1 MSSSPFLPLPPG
13 LEILTTTTVDD
24 LLRVEV
30 VSTRSSSRCP
40 LCFHPAVRIHS
51 CYTRVVADVPCGGFQ
66 VQLVLQVRKFFCDTL
81 WCSRRIT
88 TRAPSYLCPALG
100 ADDNPT
106 LSDAPIAW
114 PGDLWRAGHSAGR
127 SARHTHR
134 SDHAPA
140 PDNGSADFATR
151 TRVEPWH

>member
-1 MSSSPFLPLPPG
+1 MSSWPFLRLPPG

-66 VQLVLQVRKFFCDTL
+66 VQLVLHVRKFFCDTPR
-81 WCSRRIT
+81 CSRRIFTERLSIFVQPWARTT
-88 TRAPSYLCPALG
+88 TRLCQMLQALDLATYGQLSTRLAGPLGNHTSPSPSLPRITAL
-100 ADDNPT
+100 PT
-106 LSDAPIAW
+106 SP
-114 PGDLWRAGHSAGR
+114 P
-127 SARHTHR
+127 
-134 SDHAPA
+134 
-140 PDNGSADFATR
+140 
-151 TRVEPWH
+151 